1 MLRVQCLCHRKVSVK
16 TTIKWTTLNK
26 HRGGFCFMTVDQKRQ
41 NCKDMRDVLIL
52 HFGYKDFNK
61 DSVGY
66 IDNASTEEI
75 HTLHKRL
82 LSIVTG
88 KVLRK

>member
-1 MLRVQCLCHRKVSVK
+1 
-16 TTIKWTTLNK
+16 
-26 HRGGFCFMTVDQKRQ
+26 MTVDQKRQ
-41 NCKDMRDVLIL
+41 NCKDMRDALIL

-61 DSVGY
+61 DSIAY
-66 IDNASTEEI
+66 INDAPVEEI
-75 HTLHKRL
+75 HALHKRL

>member
-1 MLRVQCLCHRKVSVK
+1 M
-16 TTIKWTTLNK
+16 TIE
-26 HRGGFCFMTVDQKRQ
+26 QKRQ
-41 NCKDMRDVLIL
+41 NCKDMRETLIL
-52 HFGYKDFNK
+52 HFGYKDLNK
-61 DSVGY
+61 DSVAY
-66 IDNASTEEI
+66 INNASTEEI

>member
-1 MLRVQCLCHRKVSVK
+1 M
-16 TTIKWTTLNK
+16 TIE
-26 HRGGFCFMTVDQKRQ
+26 QKRQ
-41 NCKDMRDVLIL
+41 NCKDMRDALIL
-52 HFGYKDFNK
+52 HFGYKDLNK
-61 DSVGY
+61 DSIAY
-66 IDNASTEEI
+66 INNASPEEI